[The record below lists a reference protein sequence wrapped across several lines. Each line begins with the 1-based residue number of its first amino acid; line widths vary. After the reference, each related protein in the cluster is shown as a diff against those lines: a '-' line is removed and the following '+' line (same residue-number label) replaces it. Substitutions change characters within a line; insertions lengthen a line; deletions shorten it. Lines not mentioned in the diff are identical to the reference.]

1 MMKFSFYIRFS
12 IISLI
17 LIAVVSCQEVLD
29 ILPAN
34 SSEEIISATIN
45 DQVFEVEGGKSI
57 LDSEFVIA
65 EMVEDQDHFL
75 LTVYGVQVADT
86 KEVTAMGFKLG
97 GKSLAELEIGKEYTS
112 WQLLKNSEVN
122 FEGVMGA
129 VEKRTSPNSDDHIYK
144 ASSNHTGE
152 ISFIIHELDIENK
165 SISGVFNYKAKDKDK
180 GTVLEVNN
188 GKFEKIEW
196 VDL

>member
-1 MMKFSFYIRFS
+1 MRHSFLIRFCIFS
-12 IISLI
+12 MI
-17 LIAVVSCQEVLD
+17 LLVSVSCQDVLD
-29 ILPAN
+29 ILPL
-34 SSEEIISATIN
+34 ETTDEFISASIN

-97 GKSLAELEIGKEYTS
+97 GKSLDELEVGKEYS
-112 WQLLKNSEVN
+112 EWELIENSEVN

-152 ISFIIHELDIENK
+152 ISFIINEIDIENK
-165 SISGVFNYKAKDKDK
+165 TISGEFNYKAKDKDS
-180 GTVLEVNN
+180 GTLLEVRN

-196 VDL
+196 VIL